1 MKDQVESCVTLSVVE
16 LKLFRDLKVRLRL
29 QSNVEVVRH
38 GLRLLRETTDRAALR
53 SAHRRASEA
62 TGGLNVL
69 DRAELDVLSY
79 KSLS

>member
-29 QSNVEVVRH
+29 QSNVEVVRR

-53 SAHRRASEA
+53 SAYRRASEA

-69 DRAELDVLSY
+69 DRAELDGLSD